1 MADKAKHVADRDS
14 NKRVK
19 RSLSIGNV
27 TITFAKDGGEH
38 SINLASLEDGQLHHL
53 IMRGVQIVLRNA
65 IINQRKKAAGKLDGE
80 GTAKVV
86 AIPDGPAN
94 ARTKRELDRVWHAW
108 QNGELGS
115 GKSSRSGLDSI
126 TRDIFLELLGDNG
139 VKVNDLKAKDIK
151 TRWEATTDEVRKFVQ
166 AEAAKE
172 RAAREAR
179 KANRP
184 TVAFSA
190 DGAGEVVA
198 ADSE

>member
-1 MADKAKHVADRDS
+1 MADKAKHVADRDT

-19 RSLSIGNV
+19 RSLTVGNV

-38 SINLASLEDGQLHHL
+38 QINLASLEDGQIHHL
-53 IMRGVQIVLRNA
+53 LMRGAQIVLRNA

-86 AIPDGPAN
+86 PIPDGPAN

-126 TRDIFLELLGDNG
+126 TRDVFLQLLADNG
-139 VKVNDLKAKDIK
+139 VKTTDLKAKDIK
-151 TRWEATTDEVRKFVQ
+151 ARWESTTDEVRTWVNDQ
-166 AEAAKE
+166 AAKE

-184 TVAFSA
+184 TIALPGA
-190 DGAGEVVA
+190 PTKDGENDAK
-198 ADSE
+198 